1 MMFNEFKEFN
11 HDIVPKIKHKTIIIS
26 DLNELANVF
35 SENPIMVPKP
45 GSGLKPQYEMLNYKN
60 DEVIHY
66 KLESSNHETELDI
79 SYLYIQFLQT
89 GKIAGFV
96 AGTSN
101 AHKIPIPVYNIEQSN
116 VNGMNQI
123 VSVVKLKNG
132 HKALVADDKTIIEG
146 VEI

>member
-1 MMFNEFKEFN
+1 MFNEFKEFN
-11 HDIVPKIKHKTIIIS
+11 PDVVPKIKHKTIIIS

-35 SENPIMVPKP
+35 SENPIMVPKQ

-66 KLESSNHETELDI
+66 KLESASHDTEVDI

-101 AHKIPIPVYNIEQSN
+101 AHQIPIPVYNIEQSN